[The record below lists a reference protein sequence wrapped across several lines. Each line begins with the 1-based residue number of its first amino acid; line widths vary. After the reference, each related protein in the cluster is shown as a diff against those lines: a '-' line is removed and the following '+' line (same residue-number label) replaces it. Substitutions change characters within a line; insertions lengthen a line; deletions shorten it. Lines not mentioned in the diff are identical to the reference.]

1 MKIKEEELKVLKG
14 CLFWVCVFVS
24 LVAGGQES
32 VDWRFD
38 HFTQKDG
45 LSNNQV
51 HCIYQDAQGWMWFGT
66 TYGLNRF
73 DGRSFEVFKHDAADS
88 TTLGANLVRCIF
100 EDSRGQ
106 LWVGLENGGLCRFD
120 RDREV
125 FVRNENRWAG
135 VWSVNDITEDQAGN
149 LWLATSRGLMCQRRD
164 EAGKFMAEEF
174 DLELISD
181 HVKKVLVD
189 KHSRVWLGTDQGL
202 YVFDPAGRKLHHLEL
217 PGTVYPND
225 EIWAL
230 YADGTDRV
238 WVGTYH
244 SGLYYVAPWELKAV
258 KSGFDPR
265 MERAQTIRAIAE
277 GKDGRFWVGTRAG
290 LFSFEG
296 ERSEYHGLGEDDG
309 GGAGINSVLSLLVD
323 AKSDLWVGSRQGISY
338 FVWEKQFIRS
348 YNTTG
353 EAGRSLNNGEV
364 YAFLPDGHR
373 VWIGTEAGGVNC
385 LDRMTGRFTYYTRGN
400 AGLTSNCIKAFMKD
414 GNELWVG
421 TFMGG
426 INVLDMRTGRLL
438 RTYRHDKNRAASL
451 ADDRVWAL
459 YCDRKGNIW
468 VGTSRGL
475 DCYDRTTGRF
485 VHRLDVVPS
494 YQVNWISEDE
504 DGDLWVGC
512 EDELIIYN
520 SQKEQIKKYFRK
532 TRSMNEVGRGNYYV
546 ATVNGLARFDKAR
559 GFWRFYT
566 EKDGLISNYTLSVLP
581 GVDSTLWVSTANGL
595 SLFSMQEERF
605 KNFQEK
611 DGLQDNQFNYGAFAR
626 TEDGELLFGGINGF
640 DVIVP
645 ERVQTNRYVPSVVLT
660 ELRVFNRKAEAGDGV
675 LDRNIA
681 FTDEIRLRYDQNML
695 GFSFVALNY
704 VMAGKNQYRYRL
716 DGLEDQWVDAGNR
729 TTATYANLAP
739 GSYCFR
745 VMGSNNDGVWNEQGA
760 ALRVVIA
767 PPFWDT
773 WWFMLLMIAVAAL
786 ILFAVMRAYIYRE
799 TMKNRLVMEKA
810 QARKLHEVDMMKL
823 QFFTNVS
830 HEIRTPLTLIV
841 GPVEKMYRQ
850 ATDEDCR
857 TQLGMVYQNA
867 RKLLKLINQLLDFRK
882 LEAGQYTPDYQSGDL
897 VRFLKEVVLSFEYAA
912 REKGIGLIF
921 SAGTERCIARMDAD
935 KLEKVMDNLLSN
947 ALKFTE
953 RGGMVKVE
961 VQIGEKEYEIRV
973 EDTGIGI
980 AADNLNRIFNRFFQ
994 SSPSAEVTGTGIGLA
1009 IVRSFT
1015 ELMGGTADVR
1025 SEEGKGT
1032 VFTISLPLL
1041 REEQGDEE
1049 EADGEVPE
1057 ETVREGRYLLIVD
1070 DNEDIR
1076 TFIRTHF
1083 KGTYRVLEAADG
1095 KAGFELAVE
1104 QIPDVIIADMLMP
1117 VMNGLE
1123 MCRKLKKDERTAH
1136 IPVVMLTA
1144 VNSKE
1149 TELESLLTGIDDYIT
1164 KPFDVNILG
1173 AKVDNLLNI
1182 RNALR
1187 EKVRSEL
1194 LMQPAAVVLDSP
1206 NERFLRKAVEVVEK
1220 YMDDPELDIERFAE
1234 EMGVSRMQLYRKFE
1248 AFANMTVK
1256 EFIRSVRLKRAAQMM
1271 EQGSMTVSE
1280 VAWAVGFKDMSYFR
1294 KCFKDEFGMTPT
1306 EKMRK

>member
-1 MKIKEEELKVLKG
+1 MNVLQW
-14 CLFWVCVFVS
+14 CLLWLWLSVS
-24 LVAGGQES
+24 LVAGGQDVVE
-32 VDWRFD
+32 WRFD
-38 HFTQKDG
+38 HFMQKDG

-51 HCIYQDAQGWMWFGT
+51 HCIYQDSRGWMWFGT

-73 DGRSFEVFKHDAADS
+73 DGRGFEVFKHDAGDS

-100 EDSRGQ
+100 EDSRGD

-125 FVRNENRWAG
+125 FARNQNGQAG
-135 VWSVNDITEDQAGN
+135 VQSVNDVAEDAAGN
-149 LWLATSRGLMCQRRD
+149 LWLATSRGLVCLKRD
-164 EAGKFMAEEF
+164 EGGRFAAEEF
-174 DLELISD
+174 DLTLISD

-189 KHSRVWLGTDQGL
+189 RQSRVWLGTEQGL
-202 YVFDPAGRKLHHLEL
+202 YVYEPETKRLQHLEL
-217 PGTVYPND
+217 PGTSHPDD
-225 EIWAL
+225 EVWAL

-258 KSGFDPR
+258 KSGFDPQ
-265 MERAQTIRAIAE
+265 MERARTIRAIAE

-290 LFSFEG
+290 LFLFDG
-296 ERSEYHGLGEDDG
+296 ERAEYHGLGEDEG
-309 GGAGINSVLSLLVD
+309 SGAGVNSVLSLLVD
-323 AKSDLWVGSRQGISY
+323 AKGDLWVGSRQGISY

-348 YNTTG
+348 YSA
-353 EAGRSLNNGEV
+353 AGGAGHNLNNGEV

-385 LDRMTGRFTYYTRGN
+385 LDRSTGRFSYYTRGN
-400 AGLTSNCIKAFMKD
+400 AGLSSNCIKSFMRD

-426 INVLDMRTGRLL
+426 VNVLDIRTGRLL
-438 RTYRHDKNRAASL
+438 RTYRHDKGRPSSL
-451 ADDRVWAL
+451 ADDRIWAL
-459 YCDRKGNIW
+459 LRDGAGNIW

-475 DCYDRTTGRF
+475 DRYDRTTGGF
-485 VHRLDVVPS
+485 VHCLDVVPS
-494 YQVNWISEDE
+494 YQVNWISEDG

-520 SQKEQIKKYFRK
+520 PRKEQVKKYFRK
-532 TRSMNEVGRGNYYV
+532 TRSMAEAGRGDYYV
-546 ATVNGLARFDKAR
+546 ATINGLARFDKAR
-559 GFWRFYT
+559 GFWHFYT

-581 GVDSTLWVSTANGL
+581 GGDSTLWVSTANGL
-595 SLFSMQEERF
+595 SLFNMGEEGF

-626 TEDGELLFGGINGF
+626 TEEGELLFGGINGF
-640 DVIVP
+640 DVVLP
-645 ERVQTNRYVPSVVLT
+645 GLVQTNGYVPPVVLT
-660 ELRVFNRKAEAGDGV
+660 ELRIFNKKVEAGDGI
-675 LDRNIA
+675 LERNIA
-681 FTDEIRLRYDQNML
+681 FTDEIRLGYDQNML
-695 GFSFVALNY
+695 GFTFVALNY

-716 DGLEDQWVDAGNR
+716 DGLEEQWVDAGNR

-745 VMGSNNDGVWNEQGA
+745 VIGSNNDGVWNEEGV

-773 WWFMLLMIAVAAL
+773 WWFMLLMAVAAGL
-786 ILFAVMRAYIYRE
+786 VLMALMRAYIYRE

-810 QARKLHEVDMMKL
+810 QARKLHEVDRMKL

-850 ATDEDCR
+850 AGDEDSR

-882 LEAGQYTPDYQSGDL
+882 LEAGQYAPDYQSGDL
-897 VRFLKEVVLSFEYAA
+897 VRFLKDVTLSFEYAA
-912 REKGIGLIF
+912 REKGIGLTF
-921 SAGTERCIARMDAD
+921 SAGTERCIARMDGD

-961 VQIGEKEYEIRV
+961 VQIGEKEYVIRV

-980 AADNLNRIFNRFFQ
+980 AADNLNLIFNRFFQ
-994 SSPSAEVTGTGIGLA
+994 SAPSAEVTGTGIGLA

-1032 VFTISLPLL
+1032 VFTVCLPLM
-1041 REEQGDEE
+1041 REESGKEE
-1049 EADGEVPE
+1049 ECGGTVPE
-1057 ETVREGRYLLIVD
+1057 EVAREGRYLLVVD

-1083 KGTYRVLEAADG
+1083 KGMYRVLEAADG
-1095 KAGFELAVE
+1095 KAGYETAVE
-1104 QIPDVIIADMLMP
+1104 HIPDVIIADVLMP

-1123 MCRKLKKDERTAH
+1123 MCRRLKKDERTAH

-1173 AKVDNLLNI
+1173 AKVDNLLNV

-1194 LMQPAAVVLDSP
+1194 LMQPAEVVLDSP

-1256 EFIRSVRLKRAAQMM
+1256 EFIRSVRLKRAAQML

-1306 EKMRK
+1306 EFGKRQ